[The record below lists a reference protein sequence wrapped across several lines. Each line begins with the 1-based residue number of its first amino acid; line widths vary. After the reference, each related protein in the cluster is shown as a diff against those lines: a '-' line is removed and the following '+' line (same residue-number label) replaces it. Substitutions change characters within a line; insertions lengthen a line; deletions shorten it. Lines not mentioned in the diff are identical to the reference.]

1 MHTLCE
7 TAQAVSDDLIDSH
20 RAMARH
26 TARFLI
32 QLREFD
38 LRRAYR
44 QPRKGGSTSRSTAE
58 WLHET
63 CGVAEPVTR
72 QHLRVAYS
80 LLNLPAIEE
89 AFERGDL
96 SYRKVCAAS
105 QYTTALNEAAVLDL
119 LLTMTDQQAEQH
131 FELPK
136 EEAGAAGASPTHS
149 AEAAPAILAPRTPS
163 QAFP

>member
-7 TAQAVSDDLIDSH
+7 TAQSISDGLIDSH

-44 QPRKGGSTSRSTAE
+44 QPRKGGSTSRSTPE

-63 CGVAEPVTR
+63 CGVAEQVTR

-105 QYTTALNEAAVLDL
+105 QTATALNEAAVLDS
-119 LLTMTDQQAEQH
+119 LLTMTDQQAEKH
-131 FELPK
+131 FELQQ
-136 EEAGAAGASPTHS
+136 EGTGTGSASPTHS